1 MEEGSILPFAVP
13 KSEAVPT
20 SVGEVPTGNLLR
32 FVTEHV
38 GVMHRTTSG
47 PSLLRLHG
55 GLTPTRWEI
64 STPQSGTDNDPLA
77 SLQQQPGE
85 SSVFWEGDR
94 TC

>member
-55 GLTPTRWEI
+55 GLTPSRWEI
-64 STPQSGTDNDPLA
+64 STPQSGNDPLVF
-77 SLQQQPGE
+77 LQQQPGE
-85 SSVFWEGDR
+85 SSIFWEGDR